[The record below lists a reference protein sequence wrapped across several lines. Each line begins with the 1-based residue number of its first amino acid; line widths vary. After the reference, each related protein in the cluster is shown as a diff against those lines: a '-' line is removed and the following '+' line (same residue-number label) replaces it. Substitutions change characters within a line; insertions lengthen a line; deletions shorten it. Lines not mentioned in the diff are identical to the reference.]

1 MYVHIYFYSKFSM
14 QMQKKTPM
22 RFFGL
27 KIYYFK
33 FIFPI
38 RDLGLKIKELFVI
51 KFFEIKKK

>member
-1 MYVHIYFYSKFSM
+1 
-14 QMQKKTPM
+14 M
-22 RFFGL
+22 RFLGL